1 MAERVAS
8 SSDGAGLKAGLE
20 VPNNDAGGSDS
31 GDSEGRQ
38 LDPDSGEEP
47 DSPPR
52 MDGALADWTKE
63 VLCRALKERVERYG

>member
-1 MAERVAS
+1 MAENVAS
-8 SSDGAGLKAGLE
+8 GSDGAGPEAGLE
-20 VPNNDAGGSDS
+20 VSDNGAGGSDS
-31 GDSEGRQ
+31 SDSEGRQ

-63 VLCRALKERVERYG
+63 MLCRALKERVERYG